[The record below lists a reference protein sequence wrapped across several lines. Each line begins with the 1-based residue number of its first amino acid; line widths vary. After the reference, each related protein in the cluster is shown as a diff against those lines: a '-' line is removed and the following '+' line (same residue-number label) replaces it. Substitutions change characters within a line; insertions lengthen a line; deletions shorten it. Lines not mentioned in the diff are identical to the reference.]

1 MSLVP
6 RGPVYTSEEDA
17 ILMAHRS
24 TQDVI
29 EALRAAGYEREADSI
44 RARKKLLRSKVDVG
58 SLSDERMQLVY
69 DYRSLRRQRA
79 ALEARLI
86 EVSIALMAAARME
99 PVEELDVEERNKIV
113 VRVQELLRAED
124 LKDDKA
130 P

>member
-1 MSLVP
+1 MP